1 MCISVLAILHYKSKY
16 FRMLLTILLA
26 LSDDMAFS
34 SDFIQHLVKMHIS
47 VKNLSFSEVYLNWLL
62 KQTEGLLK
70 VKMDA
75 RNDLLH
81 GVIDIQVQFHEL
93 SRYVLSLDA
102 LVGDVKAAS
111 SFDSIEQKLRAL
123 IKAFVDF
130 CVPTA
135 SKDQSPR
142 NTPESDNNESM
153 TVASVKKIEE
163 KLNKS
168 TSLPP
173 PPGFASLA
181 SNPGDGVQSL
191 PTKMPLLSASASP
204 TAVPLPTTTM
214 IVEDKLT
221 RSMANPESRGNSA
234 PPLIPTAKSVQS
246 KISPQPTVYNPL
258 GLEPRVATRIAPTVH
273 NQNNEIIESCFQCLN
288 CGEYLDE
295 TSYNCR
301 WERAS

>member
-1 MCISVLAILHYKSKY
+1 
-16 FRMLLTILLA
+16 
-26 LSDDMAFS
+26 
-34 SDFIQHLVKMHIS
+34 
-47 VKNLSFSEVYLNWLL
+47 
-62 KQTEGLLK
+62 
-70 VKMDA
+70 MDA

-135 SKDQSPR
+135 SKDQSQR

-191 PTKMPLLSASASP
+191 PTKMPSLSASAPP
-204 TAVPLPTTTM
+204 TAVPLLTTTM

-221 RSMANPESRGNSA
+221 NPESRGNSA
-234 PPLIPTAKSVQS
+234 PPLIPIAKSFQS
-246 KISPQPTVYNPL
+246 TISPHPTVYNPL
-258 GLEPRVATRIAPTVH
+258 GREPRVGTRIAPTDH
-273 NQNNEIIESCFQCLN
+273 NQNNEIISCFQCLN
-288 CGEYLDE
+288 CEEYLDE

-301 WERAS
+301 